1 MQIEMCNVGKTI
13 KGTALLTDI
22 SLRMESGKIY
32 GFVGENGSGKTV
44 LFKVLMGLMKKT
56 SGSILIDGI
65 PQTDFLQDVG
75 FIIERPNFIPY
86 YSAMKNLKTIAACR
100 KTASDERL
108 KEVLLQVGLDPQ
120 DKKKV
125 GKYSLGMKQ
134 KLAIAM
140 ALMEHSSVLILDEPL
155 NALDEPSVAQARKL
169 ILQEKERGALI
180 LIASHYA
187 SDIEY
192 LCDEVYEMQNGHLS
206 QIVSHVTCD
215 TAPRL

>member
-1 MQIEMCNVGKTI
+1 
-13 KGTALLTDI
+13 
-22 SLRMESGKIY
+22 
-32 GFVGENGSGKTV
+32 
-44 LFKVLMGLMKKT
+44 
-56 SGSILIDGI
+56 
-65 PQTDFLQDVG
+65 
-75 FIIERPNFIPY
+75 
-86 YSAMKNLKTIAACR
+86 MKNLKTIAACR